1 MTDDLADIAPAAT
14 TLPAAGEEPAPAV
27 LPGPGGNL
35 AAASADASAHA
46 PSHAPVPATPDVL
59 APADARTPREVGESV
74 SLEPGRS
81 PETQAEKI
89 TRIKRELAEVPALP
103 GVYLWKDTSGQVIY
117 VGKAKQLRARMRQ
130 YVNFQDERAKI
141 PLLVEQIDSFEY
153 LVVDNEHES
162 LVLEKNLINQHAPFF
177 NADFKDDK
185 SYPFIALTKGDV
197 FPAIKY
203 TRERH
208 HPDTR
213 YFGPYTDSRAARAM
227 VDIARRVVP
236 LCAAS
241 CADWRALSRKAE
253 KAVERRAKDLRAE
266 GATAAEAQRAARA
279 AVLDEP
285 FSDAAPRPCFD
296 AHVGLGPGAC
306 CGRVTPREYAANVA
320 QIERFLAGHH
330 GEFIDEL
337 TAEMREAAADLDFER
352 AGRLKARIDTIN
364 SLTDRQ
370 HAVSSRSLDAD
381 VVGFFREETVAGA
394 HVLMVREGRI
404 INSNEFVLSR
414 GTDVPDQDLLHNFLL
429 RYYDATT
436 SIPHEVIVR
445 ELPEDAEVMEGWLTE
460 KLASPHGAKVRFTA
474 PRKGEKAEL
483 VAMAETN
490 ARHTLMRYKVRT
502 NYDDKRINDALLQLE
517 SALALDAP
525 PMRIEC
531 FDISTIHGSYTV
543 ASMVVFTGGKP
554 DKNQYRRFKIKTPL
568 DEAND
573 FLSMR
578 EVMSRRY
585 APERMAD
592 ERFGSKPDL
601 IILDGGKPQLTAVLA
616 MFEEMGIDDIAVCGL
631 AKRDEELF
639 VPWQDSGP
647 VVLPGGSASLYLV
660 KQVRDEA
667 HRFAITFHRELRGK
681 GMTASILD
689 EVAGMGPVRKKA
701 LLKHFKS
708 FKNLKAAT
716 LEEVKAA
723 RVVPDEVAEE
733 LVRVLAQYTVHR
745 QESDA
750 VLNAAP
756 CEGGGCPASLQGAD
770 APEPPAGPRVGPDA
784 DATPDDLEAPAPDG
798 APFHDTTEV
807 SHER

>member
-1 MTDDLADIAPAAT
+1 MKAFETDSMSPDSHRAPQADQPVIDGALTTGGHVTEGRPADFGT
-14 TLPAAGEEPAPAV
+14 RSDPAQ
-27 LPGPGGNL
+27 L
-35 AAASADASAHA
+35 AA
-46 PSHAPVPATPDVL
+46 
-59 APADARTPREVGESV
+59 
-74 SLEPGRS
+74 
-81 PETQAEKI
+81 KI
-89 TRIKRELAEVPALP
+89 ARIKRELDEVPALP
-103 GVYLWKDTSGQVIY
+103 GVYLWKDRAGQVIY

-130 YVNFQDERAKI
+130 YVNFQDDRAKI
-141 PLLVEQIDSFEY
+141 PLLVDQIDSFEY
-153 LVVDNEHES
+153 FVVDNEHES

-203 TRERH
+203 TREKH
-208 HPDTR
+208 KPETR
-213 YFGPYTDSRAARAM
+213 YFGPFTDSRAARRM

-236 LCAAS
+236 ICASS
-241 CADWRALSRKAE
+241 CADWRALTRK
-253 KAVERRAKDLRAE
+253 VERAAEQREKELRAA
-266 GATAAEAQRAARA
+266 GVPAAQAAREA
-279 AVLDEP
+279 RASALSMDVFLNADG
-285 FSDAAPRPCFD
+285 AIRPCFD
-296 AHVGLGPGAC
+296 CHVGLGPGAC
-306 CGRVTPREYAANVA
+306 CGQITPAAYAENVRRV
-320 QIERFLAGHH
+320 ERFLAGHH
-330 GEFIDEL
+330 AEFVEEL
-337 TAEMREAAADLDFER
+337 TAEMGEAAAELDFER
-352 AGRLKARIDTIN
+352 AGRIKARIDTIN
-364 SLTDRQ
+364 ALTDKQ
-370 HAVSSRSLDAD
+370 HAVSSRNLNAD

-394 HVLMVREGRI
+394 HVIMVREGRI
-404 INSNEFVLSR
+404 INANEFVLNR

-436 SIPHEVIVR
+436 SVPHEVIVR
-445 ELPEDAEVMEGWLTE
+445 ELPEDVGAMQAWLTD
-460 KLASPHGAKVRFTA
+460 KLDSAHGAKVRFTA
-474 PRKGEKAEL
+474 PKKGEKAEL

-490 ARHTLMRYKVRT
+490 AKHTLMRYKVRT

-573 FLSMR
+573 FLSMQ

-601 IILDGGKPQLTAVLA
+601 VILDGGKPQLTAALE
-616 MFEEMGIDDIAVCGL
+616 MFEELGIDDIALCGL
-631 AKRDEELF
+631 AKRDEEIF
-639 VPWQDSGP
+639 VPWQDTGP

-681 GMTASILD
+681 GMTASIID

-708 FKNLKAAT
+708 FKNLKAAA
-716 LEEVKAA
+716 LDDIKAA
-723 RVVPDEVAEE
+723 HVVPDEVAEE
-733 LVRVLAQYTVHR
+733 LYRVLRQYNDDKAER
-745 QESDA
+745 E
-750 VLNAAP
+750 AA
-756 CEGGGCPASLQGAD
+756 LAD
-770 APEPPAGPRVGPDA
+770 AAGDPEGKDA
-784 DATPDDLEAPAPDG
+784 
-798 APFHDTTEV
+798 HV
-807 SHER
+807 

>member
-1 MTDDLADIAPAAT
+1 MTDDLADIISDASAAPDAPDAPASGASGALRASESAAAAPDPAAPCVSGDPDPAADPAPAA
-14 TLPAAGEEPAPAV
+14 L
-27 LPGPGGNL
+27 
-35 AAASADASAHA
+35 ASAA
-46 PSHAPVPATPDVL
+46 PTPVI
-59 APADARTPREVGESV
+59 REAGESV
-74 SLEPGRS
+74 ALDAAPAA
-81 PETQAEKI
+81 ETQTEKI
-89 TRIKRELAEVPALP
+89 ARIKRELAEVPALP
-103 GVYLWKDTSGQVIY
+103 GVYLWKDASGQVIY

-185 SYPFIALTKGDV
+185 SYPFIALTKGDA

-208 HPDTR
+208 RPDTK

-227 VDIARRVVP
+227 VDVARRVVP

-241 CADWRALSRKAE
+241 CADWRALTRKAE
-253 KAVERRAKDLRAE
+253 KAEERRAKELRAE
-266 GATAAEAQRAARA
+266 GASAAEAQRAARA
-279 AVLDEP
+279 SLLDEP
-285 FSDAAPRPCFD
+285 YRDGAARPCFD

-306 CGRVTPREYAANVA
+306 CGRITPRAYADHVA

-330 GEFIDEL
+330 GEFVDEL
-337 TAEMREAAADLDFER
+337 TAEMRQAADELDFER
-352 AGRLKARIDTIN
+352 AARIKARIDTIG
-364 SLTDRQ
+364 SLADKQ

-381 VVGFFREETVAGA
+381 VVGFFREETVAGV
-394 HVLMVREGRI
+394 HVLVVREGRI
-404 INSNEFVLSR
+404 INSNEFVLNR

-445 ELPEDAEVMEGWLTE
+445 ELPEDTEVMEGWLTE
-460 KLASPHGAKVRFTA
+460 KLASPHGAKVRFCA

-502 NYDDKRINDALLQLE
+502 NYDDKRINNALLQLE

-573 FLSMR
+573 FLSMQ

-639 VPWQDSGP
+639 VPWQDTGP

-708 FKNLKAAT
+708 FRNLKAAT

-733 LVRVLAQYTVHR
+733 VVRVLAQYTVQR
-745 QESDA
+745 EASDA
-750 VLNAAP
+750 ALNAAP
-756 CEGGGCPASLQGAD
+756 GALGDPDAGG
-770 APEPPAGPRVGPDA
+770 APEDRPAALAAASPDEI
-784 DATPDDLEAPAPDG
+784 P
-798 APFHDTTEV
+798 EV
-807 SHER
+807 PHER